1 MRYELAERIT
11 LPSFGDLP
19 HMIAGVFPLIHD
31 LKVSD
36 PVVQTIPVDMVD
48 NLARHHRTIGV
59 GEIPCKVGAVN
70 VPSAVAGGPPPVPKP
85 DHEIPRTLRTPS
97 VMTPL
102 KVMVGRSL
110 AALLRSDFGRH
121 ITSLVGTPRRTKSR
135 RLLRRMNTSKRL
147 PAYRAVFGG
156 FHTPQHSMEG
166 NNRLD

>member
-31 LKVSD
+31 LKVLG

-70 VPSAVAGGPPPVPKP
+70 VPSLVAGGPPLVPKP
-85 DHEIPRTLRTPS
+85 GHK
-97 VMTPL
+97 VPL
-102 KVMVGRSL
+102 PPAAPGVAPALKAGMVWSL
-110 AALLRSDFGRH
+110 AALLRSDFGRN
-121 ITSLVGTPRRTKSR
+121 ITPLVTTRPRTKLR
-135 RLLRRMNTSKRL
+135 WLLRRMNTSKRL
-147 PAYRAVFGG
+147 PAHRAVFGG
-156 FHTPQHSMEG
+156 FHTPQHSMEV
-166 NNRLD
+166 NN